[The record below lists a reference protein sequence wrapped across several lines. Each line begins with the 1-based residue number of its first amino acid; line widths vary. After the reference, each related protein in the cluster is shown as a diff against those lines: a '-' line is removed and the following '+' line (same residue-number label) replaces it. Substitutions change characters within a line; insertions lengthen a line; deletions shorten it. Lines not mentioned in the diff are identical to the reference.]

1 MSAKEKEDWF
11 TNLLKEMIKNKY
23 TMTNLGKFAILREKD
38 GMTTFNFRV
47 EIKKSLF
54 MDILSDEEKSF
65 TWLEEQE

>member
-1 MSAKEKEDWF
+1 MKQEDWF

-23 TMTNLGKFAILREKD
+23 AMINLGKFVILREKD

-65 TWLEEQE
+65 TLLEEQE